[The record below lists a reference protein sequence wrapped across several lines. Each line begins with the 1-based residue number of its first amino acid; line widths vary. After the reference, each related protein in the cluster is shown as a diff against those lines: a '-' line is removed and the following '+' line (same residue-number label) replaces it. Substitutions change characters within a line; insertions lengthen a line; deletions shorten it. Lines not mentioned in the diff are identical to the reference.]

1 MFRDLKAV
9 MNVACAKWKVSGN
22 GKDNLSVELNSLE
35 YDSDEDDA
43 VFVKDNRF
51 DFCSNS
57 VPVGYFWCVAEMHN
71 LVAKVS
77 QNCGS
82 I

>member
-1 MFRDLKAV
+1 

-22 GKDNLSVELNSLE
+22 GKGNLSVELNYLE
-35 YDSDEDDA
+35 YDSDEDNA
-43 VFVKDNRF
+43 VFVNDDRLGF
-51 DFCSNS
+51 LSNS